1 MKEFLVSMSEFGP
14 LIDIISCVFTVLAL
28 VFTLYFWLLDNLNE
42 EETKFVEGKDKLLNS
57 LYRCLKIIRSSK
69 KTDKEKVEEV
79 RRVNGQLEVVLNYRF
94 WGRSTKKEEY
104 SRISEFCQDSR
115 YLISTMR
122 RQQDAHRPSDGM
134 NNGVQS
140 LVGVGK
146 LSDEQMSD
154 IWTDYKKG
162 LAYIIDFIENWH

>member
-1 MKEFLVSMSEFGP
+1 MKEFLAGLSELGP

-42 EETKFVEGKDKLLNS
+42 EETKFIEGKGKLINSLNKCLNTICSKEKADKDKLEAVRDANS
-57 LYRCLKIIRSSK
+57 K
-69 KTDKEKVEEV
+69 
-79 RRVNGQLEVVLNYRF
+79 LEVVLNYRF

-122 RQQDAHRPSDGM
+122 RLQDGTQSETG
-134 NNGVQS
+134 S
-140 LVGVGK
+140 LVGIGS
-146 LSDEQMSD
+146 LSDEQMTD
-154 IWTDYKKG
+154 IWTDYQKG
-162 LAYIIDFIENWH
+162 LAYIIDFMENWR

>member
-1 MKEFLVSMSEFGP
+1 MKDFLVGLSELGP

-28 VFTLYFWLLDNLNE
+28 IFTLYFWLLDNLNE
-42 EETKFVEGKDKLLNS
+42 EETKFVEGKGELLKTLNE
-57 LYRCLKIIRSSK
+57 CLETVRSSE
-69 KTDKEKVEEV
+69 KTDKEKREKV
-79 RRVNGQLEVVLNYRF
+79 REANGKLEVVLNYRF
-94 WGRSTKKEEY
+94 WGRSAKKEEY

-122 RQQDAHRPSDGM
+122 RLEDANSLQDGTPSEAG
-134 NNGVQS
+134 S
-140 LVGVGK
+140 LVGVGA
-146 LSDEQMSD
+146 LSEEQMND